1 MNRFTGLLLAT
12 IMLTSLSFGDAFG
25 RGFGGFRGG
34 GIGGGERFGGG
45 FGGGERFGGGFGGG
59 VRSGGGFAGDRFGG
73 GFGGERFGGERRSS
87 DSGQVTRGDRFG
99 GDAGGRFSNGG
110 FRDNGGMPRRQNHQS
125 DSGQR
130 SSGDRWSN
138 RGGSDGM
145 GNGNVY
151 GMAQSELNKFLGM
164 PTDAGLSSMTSTR
177 VRAGRVEGQRGDV
190 DATRV
195 TAGRVEGSRGD
206 VDATRVTAG
215 RVEGPRGNS
224 AAFVSG
230 THIGY
235 VSPSVRNAQAIAVR
249 NAYYGPNLFT
259 RGWYRNHPN
268 AWAAAG
274 VAAAAWTAATWSG
287 VSNWLDCDSQ
297 PQDYDYGSTVIY
309 QGNTVYVEGQPAGTP
324 DQYYSGA
331 SSLADSG
338 ATQPS
343 DQSKWMALGV
353 FALVQG
359 TQTDPT
365 MIFQL
370 AVNHQGIIKGNFIN
384 TMTNSSLPVHGA
396 VDKKT
401 QRVAW
406 TVGDNKTTVFDTGLY
421 NLTKDQAPALV
432 HFGKNRTQEWLLV
445 RLKNQNQQ
453 QNDS

>member
-1 MNRFTGLLLAT
+1 MNRLTGLLFAT
-12 IMLTSLSFGDAFG
+12 IMVISLSFGDAFA
-25 RGFGGFRGG
+25 RGFGGFRGAG
-34 GIGGGERFGGG
+34 FGGG
-45 FGGGERFGGGFGGG
+45 FGGGERFGGGFGG
-59 VRSGGGFAGDRFGG
+59 DRFGG
-73 GFGGERFGGERRSS
+73 GFGGQRFGGEDRSFN
-87 DSGQVTRGDRFG
+87 SGQFTRGDRFG
-99 GDAGGRFSNGG
+99 GDAGGRFSDGG
-110 FRDNGGMPRRQNHQS
+110 FRDDGGMSRRQNYQS
-125 DSGQR
+125 ESGQR
-130 SSGDRWSN
+130 FSGDRSSN
-138 RGGSDGM
+138 RGGAEGAR
-145 GNGNVY
+145 NGNVY

-177 VRAGRVEGQRGDV
+177 VRTGRVEGRG
-190 DATRV
+190 
-195 TAGRVEGSRGD
+195 GD

-215 RVEGPRGNS
+215 RVEGPRGGS

-230 THIGY
+230 THVGY
-235 VSPSVRNAQAIAVR
+235 VSPGVRNAQAVAVR
-249 NAYYGPNLFT
+249 NAFFAPNLFT
-259 RGWYRNHPN
+259 RGWYRDHPS

-287 VSNWLDCDSQ
+287 VSDWLDCDPE

-309 QGNTVYVEGQPAGTP
+309 QGNTVYVEGRPAGTP
-324 DQYYSGA
+324 DQYYSEAG
-331 SSLADSG
+331 SLADSG
-338 ATQPS
+338 AAQPS
-343 DQSKWMALGV
+343 DESKWMTLGV

-370 AVNHQGIIKGNFIN
+370 AVNHRGIIKGNFFN

-406 TVGDNKTTVFDTGLY
+406 TVGDNKSTIFDTGLY

-445 RLKNQNQQ
+445 RLKNRNQQ